1 MLGQSLKEQ
10 GYEGGLWPAR
20 NLFAVKAPVFSMSKL
35 GGVDGYL
42 GPEMKSTGEVMGV
55 DYTFPAALAK
65 ALMAADLMLQR
76 EKSLLVSISDETKP
90 EALPIIRDLHALGF
104 RLYATEGTAALL
116 KSVGI
121 PVTFISKKLS
131 EGYPNIVD
139 IIRDGTLSGVVNTDS
154 GERVPKSDGFQIR
167 RAAIEKRIPCYTS
180 LDTIRAVTKAMRS
193 GEQTFSVQRMRDYL
207 KREDSN

>member
-1 MLGQSLKEQ
+1 
-10 GYEGGLWPAR
+10 
-20 NLFAVKAPVFSMSKL
+20 
-35 GGVDGYL
+35 
-42 GPEMKSTGEVMGV
+42 MGV
-55 DYTFPAALAK
+55 DYTFPAALTK
-65 ALMAADLMLQR
+65 ALMAADLMLQH
-76 EKSLLVSISDETKP
+76 EKALLVSISDETKP
-90 EALPIIRDLHALGF
+90 EALPIIKDLHSLGF
-104 RLYATEGTAALL
+104 KLYATEGTAALL
-116 KSVGI
+116 KSVGV

-180 LDTIRAVTKAMRS
+180 LDTIRAVAKAMQS

-207 KREDSN
+207 KREDSK